1 MMLRLPFL
9 IGAVALSLAGC
20 VTDDYA
26 TGPIKMSE
34 GALAAYVRYKN
45 LPSPEYF
52 AVSVNG
58 NAVGYT
64 FCPDGGSCSGN
75 RIGAALDLCKS
86 YSKGSKC
93 VIYAY
98 GGKPVFDGE
107 EVPQVRITQPQAAP
121 APTVPAGPPTITT
134 PRTAA
139 TQPDHAMRRTP
150 ADRLRDLQALR
161 DQGLIT
167 PTEYEQKRAAIV
179 GAL

>member
-26 TGPIKMSE
+26 TGPITMSE
-34 GALAAYVRYKN
+34 RTLAAYVKYKN

-58 NAVGYT
+58 NAAGYT

-86 YSKGSKC
+86 YSRGSKC
-93 VIYAY
+93 VIYAS

-107 EVPQVRITQPQAAP
+107 EVPQVRITQPQPAAST
-121 APTVPAGPPTITT
+121 APAGPPTVTA
-134 PRTAA
+134 PRMPT

-167 PTEYEQKRAAIV
+167 PAEYEQKRAAIV